1 MDQESTTLIETL
13 ETQRTRFSHRTSVSH
28 KSEFGQ
34 YFTPGAVALFMASMF
49 PDVKGS
55 EVKLLDPGAGIGGL
69 ACAFVLNMNQRVQGR
84 HYDIDCY
91 EIDDKVLSKLT
102 NNLQELRFIADVGH
116 AVLNKDFIE
125 EAVDHLLQFNK
136 PKYTHVILNPPYKK
150 IHSSSNHRKLLR
162 LVDIEVVNLYSAFV
176 SMSLELL
183 QNDGYLVAIIPRSF
197 CNGTYYLPFRKHILA
212 NAVIRRIHLFESR
225 NSVFKNDSVLQ
236 ENIII
241 MLQKGGAI
249 DKVEVSYSK
258 DQSVAD
264 VKCRQINYHDIV
276 DLKSRELII
285 NVPCETSNNYPK
297 VETSFKHL
305 GIMVSTGPVV
315 DFRSR
320 EYISSESADESIP
333 LIYPQN
339 IHKFRVLW
347 PSVKELKASIN
358 QNAVTQKL
366 MYETGFY
373 VVVRRFSSKEEK
385 RRIVAGLVHPDDFK
399 SDYIC
404 FENHLNVFHNQGK
417 GLEPDLAY
425 GLVAYLNSEGFD
437 HEFRIF
443 SGHTQVNVSDLKR
456 MKYPSLSRLREL
468 GIRLQKN
475 EFNHQ
480 VFEDIIA
487 EVVISEDKQDS

>member
-1 MDQESTTLIETL
+1 MDHESTTLIETL
-13 ETQRTRFSHRTSVSH
+13 ETQRKQYSHRTSVSH
-28 KSEFGQ
+28 KSDFGQ
-34 YFTPGAVALFMASMF
+34 YFTPAAVALFMASMF

-55 EVKLLDPGAGIGGL
+55 EVRLLDPGAGIGGL
-69 ACAFVLNMNQRVQGR
+69 TCSFVLNMNQRVQAL

-91 EIDDKVLSKLT
+91 EIDDKLLLKLT
-102 NNLQELRFIADVGH
+102 KNLQGLRYIADVKPTVFH
-116 AVLNKDFIE
+116 NDFIE
-125 EAVDHLLQFNK
+125 EAIDHLLNFNK

-150 IHSSSNHRKLLR
+150 IHSNSNHRKLLS

-197 CNGTYYLPFRKHILA
+197 CNGTYYLPFRRHILA
-212 NAVIRRIHLFESR
+212 NAVIRRIHLFDSR

-241 MLQKGGAI
+241 MLQKSDAI
-249 DKVEVSYSK
+249 DRVEVSYSK
-258 DQSVAD
+258 DQTVANI
-264 VKCRQINYHDIV
+264 KCKQVNYNDIV

-315 DFRSR
+315 DFRNR
-320 EYISSESADESIP
+320 EYISSESTDESIP

-339 IHKFRVLW
+339 IHKFKVLW
-347 PSVKELKASIN
+347 PSVKELKASII
-358 QNAVTQKL
+358 QNATTQKL

-373 VVVRRFSSKEEK
+373 VIVRRFSSKEEK
-385 RRIVAGLVHPDDFK
+385 RRIVAGLVHSANFK
-399 SDYIC
+399 SEYIC
-404 FENHLNVFHNQGK
+404 FENHLNVFHDHGK
-417 GLEPDLAY
+417 GLEPEIAY

-456 MKYPSLSRLREL
+456 MKYPSLLKLKEL
-468 GIRLQKN
+468 GIRLQKK
-475 EFNHQ
+475 EFDYQ
-480 VFEDIIA
+480 VFEELIA
-487 EVVISEDKQDS
+487 EVVRNEN